1 MKAIEIN
8 NLTKD
13 YGNGKGIFDIT
24 LSLTHGEVCGYL
36 GPNGAGKTT
45 TMRHLMGFI
54 KPQSGSASIC
64 NMNCWSNQKEIQQK
78 IGYLPGEI
86 CFPDD
91 MTGIAY
97 LHLISRMRSTRDFS
111 FAKSLINI
119 FEFDPNIKIRKMSKG
134 MKQKLGIV
142 AAFMHNPDILLLDE
156 PTSGLDPL
164 MQSRFIDLIQSEKEK
179 GKTILLSSHIFD
191 EVEKTCDRVVMIRN
205 GRLIRQITVKEMK
218 DAQYKTYKIG
228 FNKESDIATFTLM
241 YPNSEIDKNGKFAI
255 VSITDSELNRLIH
268 TLSQYEIAF
277 FTEEKHTLEEYFM
290 RFYGGDE
297 K

>member
-1 MKAIEIN
+1 
-8 NLTKD
+8 
-13 YGNGKGIFDIT
+13 
-24 LSLTHGEVCGYL
+24 
-36 GPNGAGKTT
+36 
-45 TMRHLMGFI
+45 
-54 KPQSGSASIC
+54 
-64 NMNCWSNQKEIQQK
+64 
-78 IGYLPGEI
+78 
-86 CFPDD
+86 
-91 MTGIAY
+91 
-97 LHLISRMRSTRDFS
+97 
-111 FAKSLINI
+111 
-119 FEFDPNIKIRKMSKG
+119 
-134 MKQKLGIV
+134 
-142 AAFMHNPDILLLDE
+142 MHNPDILLLDE

-205 GRLIRQITVKEMK
+205 GKLIRQITVEEMK

-228 FNKESDIATFTLM
+228 FNKESDIATFTLI